1 MYLQTPQIPFKG
13 EIIRQFNYRDGD
25 RWKSVLLVKLDNNPV
40 TPFVCWVYDHTQR
53 ACFWGHYG
61 SRDFAEAKYH
71 ERVRKH
77 NPIRRA
83 LASIGL

>member
-1 MYLQTPQIPFKG
+1 MYLQTPQIPFEG

-25 RWKSVLLVKLDNNPV
+25 RWKSVILVKLDNNPV

-53 ACFWGHYG
+53 SCFWGHYG